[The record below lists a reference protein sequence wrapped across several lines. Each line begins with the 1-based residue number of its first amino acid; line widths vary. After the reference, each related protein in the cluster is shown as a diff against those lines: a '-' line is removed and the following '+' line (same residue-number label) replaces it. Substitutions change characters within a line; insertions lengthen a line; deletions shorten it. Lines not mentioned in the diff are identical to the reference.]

1 MHGLSLKRNMR
12 ASDDLNK
19 IYKQFTLQDKP
30 SERTYKI
37 TTVSALKNTA
47 MLKKFTVYCPSHLI

>member
-1 MHGLSLKRNMR
+1 MR